1 MSNNNEKYSLHCNN
15 CLRGQVDKEEDYRSR
30 GWEFKSSHEYQQR
43 KKDKGKSEVSGVGGR
58 LVKREVR
65 G

>member
-1 MSNNNEKYSLHCNN
+1 MSNNNEKYSLHCND

-30 GWEFKSSHEYQQR
+30 GWGVQILMSINN
-43 KKDKGKSEVSGVGGR
+43 KKKGKGESEIVGGR